1 MEYIYI
7 WQDKFYNNKFV
18 WGGGGET
25 LILKMAIGFFGA
37 REVNGAWITLGV
49 VYERHNYIYILM
61 NIGVILTAP
70 GPYFDTT
77 IINGRDGTPGR
88 YFTTMYSKDM
98 ICGAIS
104 RVYKYGKISFTTIN
118 LYGGGESPHSKKG
131 DRIFLGLE
139 KLMGLGLLWG

>member
-1 MEYIYI
+1 MEYIY
-7 WQDKFYNNKFV
+7 DKISFTTINLY
-18 WGGGGET
+18 GGRGET

-118 LYGGGESPHSKKG
+118 LYGGESPLIQKRAIG
-131 DRIFLGLE
+131 FFLG
-139 KLMGLGLLWG
+139 